1 MVNLIATGNLGWLN
15 VLSTKLQ
22 SSWRRSLIVMQSPLD
37 KCKKLRAVS
46 TCGAMYCQ
54 LIPYIGRVHNKSMLI
69 HVKLLSGDKRL
80 SRSETNVTPLN
91 CWILHDFA
99 DWLVHERKSC
109 ACVKLFILAMSAS
122 YFELFSISN
131 RSCCV
136 STSLKKKYKKFA
148 RALKMRLTF
157 SAQAS
162 HSHPEFTVS
171 NESAEGSMWVC
182 KPSSLP
188 KTVPNNL

>member
-109 ACVKLFILAMSAS
+109 ACVKLFLKYSQCRPV
-122 YFELFSISN
+122 ISN
-131 RSCCV
+131 CFRYRIAHAAFQLV
-136 STSLKKKYKKFA
+136 SRKNIRNL
-148 RALKMRLTF
+148 R
-157 SAQAS
+157 
-162 HSHPEFTVS
+162 
-171 NESAEGSMWVC
+171 
-182 KPSSLP
+182 
-188 KTVPNNL
+188 VP